1 MHNNQNHTEGSTGT
15 SGLEYLPVKELLQY
29 IHAEDQKI
37 THAVQK
43 VIPLMTD
50 FIEYSLDRIS
60 RGGRIF
66 YLGAGTS
73 GRLGVLDASE
83 ILPTYGVE
91 GLFIGI
97 IAGGDTA
104 LRRPVE
110 NAEDNTI
117 QGWLDM
123 LAFAPQQDDIV
134 IGITASGT
142 TPYVLGALAE
152 ARNHNMLTA
161 GITCNENTP
170 LSEAC
175 DFCLQA
181 ITGPEF
187 VRGSTRMKA
196 GTATKMM
203 LNMISTSIMI
213 RLGKV
218 KGDRMVD
225 MQLSNKKLLNR
236 GILMVVDETGLSWDA
251 AEALLLEHKNVRK
264 AIQAFQKNNS

>member
-1 MHNNQNHTEGSTGT
+1 MHNTHNHTEGSTGT
-15 SGLEYLPVKELLQY
+15 SGLEYLSVKELLQY
-29 IHAEDQKI
+29 IHTEDQKI

-50 FIEYSLDRIS
+50 FIEHSLERIA

-110 NAEDNTI
+110 NAEDNTV

-123 LAFAPQQDDIV
+123 LAFEPQQDDIV

-264 AIQAFQKNNS
+264 AIQAFQNNNS